1 MILLKKGKLTKILFS
16 LFLALGAF
24 WAFSAKADFVGQRVN
39 FSIDP
44 SYDNQGRSEAMAVML
59 ALSNKAYFYIDEDWW
74 NALDQSKQ
82 VEAKKSL
89 EYLAEEFDKKIYPT
103 LTTAY
108 GSEWRPGIDG
118 DERITI
124 LFHLLKESAAGY
136 FSTGNEYPK
145 AQNSQSNEREMV
157 YLNANKIGNL
167 LTRSYLAHEFTHLIT
182 FFQKDKLRGMEE
194 DIWLNEARAE
204 YASTLLGYDVVYDN
218 SNLKERVRQFVSNT
232 FNSLTE
238 WQGKPY
244 DYGVANIFIQY
255 LADQYGPELLFQS
268 FQSDK
273 VGIPSLEETMAKFGF
288 SEDFTTVF
296 TNWAVAVFINDCSLG
311 QRYCYLNPNLK
322 DFRVVPLTNILP
334 LTGQS
339 QLSSNQTTKAWAG
352 NWYRFLGGKGE
363 MTFEFTS
370 QAGANFQVAYVL
382 ESKDK
387 EPTIG
392 FLKLNSQG
400 QGKIEILDFGVGA
413 TTLNIIP
420 LAIGKKAGFVQPEPF
435 ISFSWQVVIK
445 EPGSSAEVS
454 TLEIE
459 SLMARIAELQGQIEK
474 LKQQLIAL
482 GQNPGFSCQQ
492 FSSDLYYGINS
503 IERVKCLQQFLKSK
517 GESIYPE
524 GIVSGNYLSLTT
536 LAVKRYQALKGIIQ
550 TGYFGPLTR
559 TAANADL
566 GL

>member
-420 LAIGKKAGFVQPEPF
+420 LAIGKKTGLVQPEPF
-435 ISFSWQVVIK
+435 ISFSWQVMIQ

-536 LAVKRYQALKGIIQ
+536 LAVKRYQALKGISQ

>member
-435 ISFSWQVVIK
+435 ISFSWQVMIQ

-503 IERVKCLQQFLKSK
+503 SEKVKCLQQFLKSK

-536 LAVKRYQALKGIIQ
+536 LAVKRYQALKGISQ

>member
-435 ISFSWQVVIK
+435 ISFSWQVMIQ

-536 LAVKRYQALKGIIQ
+536 LAVKRYQALKGISQ